1 MNEELGTE
9 MAQGSSYSFED
20 VTATPK
26 EVVILIYDF
35 ENFTTF
41 LSIPDIHR
49 DLARYL
55 TFVDQEVRKIFLG
68 GKPAYD
74 APDEAETPKLEIS
87 IIHEKFLGDGA
98 LFIGEVKPSG
108 PEARDSELNEL
119 CSRAWNTKEFF
130 ERVNSAAMKF
140 MPVTDLPERIRIG
153 ITYGTV
159 LELPRS
165 DGEKEYIGYAINLA
179 ARLQKYA
186 GQASFLASA
195 RLPRADKWLSEN
207 NFVKVRAKALRGRN
221 TELVFID
228 KSDFEQSQSS
238 AEGKD
243 LFEAV

>member
-1 MNEELGTE
+1 
-9 MAQGSSYSFED
+9 MAQTSSYSFED

-26 EVVILIYDF
+26 EVVVLIYDF

-68 GKPAYD
+68 GKMAYNP
-74 APDEAETPKLEIS
+74 PDEEAWAKLDIS

-98 LFIGEVKPSG
+98 LFIGEVQATD

-130 ERVNSAAMKF
+130 ARVNSAAMKF

-159 LELPRS
+159 LELSRS

-195 RLPRADKWLSEN
+195 RLPRADKWMPEN
-207 NFVKVRAKALRGRN
+207 NFVKARAAELRGRN

-228 KSDFEQSQSS
+228 KSDFAKSQSS
-238 AEGKD
+238 ADGKM